1 MKKKKRK
8 KKMETL
14 EKKKTKKT
22 KNVMAIR
29 ERKLTNAPNKFNLDS
44 LVLQPLAFQC
54 EVNLKPKR

>member
-1 MKKKKRK
+1 
-8 KKMETL
+8 METL